1 MRDDYMLKK
10 MKVYQKILIAIG
22 LLIIVIS
29 LIVMTIFSDNSSNSN
44 NNDDSSINK
53 LLKLLENDYLI
64 SKALYD
70 DIEKDEA
77 SVMVDNVT
85 YNIVIEKKLTSL
97 SDLQNIIDNT
107 YGADFISNI
116 YNDLDQ
122 YNKYLEV
129 DNNLYVN
136 INSTCKVKDFDK
148 KITITSNG
156 TNEISAK
163 NNGKEFK
170 AIKDDK
176 GNFKLDS
183 SVYKCN

>member
-1 MRDDYMLKK
+1 MLKK
-10 MKVYQKILIAIG
+10 MKVYRKILIAIG

-29 LIVMTIFSDNSSNSN
+29 LIVMPIFSGNSSNSD
-44 NNDDSSINK
+44 NNDSSTNK

-107 YGADFISNI
+107 YDADFISTI

-136 INSTCKVKDFDK
+136 INSTCKVKVFDK

-176 GNFKLDS
+176 GNFKLGS